1 MEFRYLYLGNWYAMT
16 GYGVAFPRHSKH
28 FPNFNKKVMDYS
40 ENGNISFILPHT
52 FGIET
57 REVPGEI
64 ILIFN
69 F

>member
-1 MEFRYLYLGNWYAMT
+1 MT